1 MSLTIPNHLIDT
13 VLIPLRNA
21 GYVIAPDGNG
31 NYSAVPSAAK
41 RAAENR
47 AFRLTLPDVA
57 KQLDNYFGGDAA

>member
-1 MSLTIPNHLIDT
+1 MSLSIPNHLIET
-13 VLIPLRNA
+13 VLIPLRDA

-31 NYSAVPSAAK
+31 NYSAVPSATK

-57 KQLDNYFGGDAA
+57 KQIDSYMKGAA